1 MFYNHLSFSTQLF
14 TNQSSKAHHHV
25 YNKLYPC
32 GAELV
37 VNTLYPSEG
46 VRWPYRQVQVV
57 QQSCEVLRRGGGRM
71 QCKLSVSVVSR
82 GLDIVT
88 LHD

>member
-37 VNTLYPSEG
+37 VDTLYPSKG
-46 VRWPYRQVQVV
+46 VRWPYRQVQVM
-57 QQSCEVLRRGGGRM
+57 QQSCEVLRRGGLG
-71 QCKLSVSVVSR
+71 CSAGYLC
-82 GLDIVT
+82 L
-88 LHD
+88 